1 MAFPSNPT
9 NGQTT
14 TVGGI
19 TYSYSLPNNTW
30 TKVSL
35 PVLQVTQDPSSAV
48 TRYPLFAAN
57 TTGGIATVNVDSA
70 ELTYVPSTGTLSATN
85 LNIGSTNV
93 LDYMVAYNL
102 AFG

>member
-9 NGQTT
+9 NGQTS
-14 TVGGI
+14 TVNGI
-19 TYSYSLPNNTW
+19 TYTYNLTNNTW

-35 PVLQVTQDPSSAV
+35 PVLQISQDPSSAV

-57 TTGGIATVNVDSA
+57 TTGNVSVVNVNSA
-70 ELTYVPSTGTLSATN
+70 GLTYVPSTGTLSATN

-93 LDYMVAYNL
+93 LDLMVAYNL